1 LRPDEESADTT
12 KRPGQLGRFS
22 FLGCFRRRI
31 RARRV
36 ELSDVAPA
44 DPLATHCRVCG
55 VDAGLGFG
63 EGTPTSA
70 YKGNPARVF
79 GFDAWLIQGRD
90 APGPFTLC
98 DDCSERAAELYL
110 PEFRRWARVA
120 GDLIER
126 GPANE
131 ELDADPRPTWLT
143 AELAEVKPARF
154 MKQVVTMLLAIAP
167 PGFLTSGH
175 IDLGEYARDPKR
187 TGLPPRYQF
196 YLSAFRGPYA
206 RFVGYSA
213 QLNPATGQTEQ
224 LVELAY
230 PPFSCVLS
238 LAGDAA
244 IETTNVTGFT
254 ELRPNE
260 VCIVDLDLLNGFG
273 HTPFPADFRTLA
285 AVERERGREESRR
298 VA

>member
-1 LRPDEESADTT
+1 
-12 KRPGQLGRFS
+12 
-22 FLGCFRRRI
+22 
-31 RARRV
+31 
-36 ELSDVAPA
+36 
-44 DPLATHCRVCG
+44 VCG

-70 YKGNPARVF
+70 WEGNPARLF
-79 GFDAWLIQGRD
+79 GFDAWLIQRRE
-90 APGPFTLC
+90 APGPYTLC
-98 DDCSERAAELYL
+98 DDCAELAAELYL
-110 PEFRRWARVA
+110 PEYRHWVEI
-120 GDLIER
+120 GDRLIAK
-126 GPANE
+126 GPSNDA
-131 ELDADPRPTWLT
+131 LDADPHPSWAT
-143 AELAEVKPARF
+143 AELAEVRPGRF
-154 MKQVVTMLLAIAP
+154 MKQMVTMLLAIAP
-167 PGFLTSGH
+167 AGFLTSGH
-175 IDLGEYARDPKR
+175 LDLGEYARDPAR

-196 YLSAFRGPYA
+196 YLSLFRGPNA

-224 LVELAY
+224 LVEFAY

-238 LAGDAA
+238 LAGDAP

-254 ELRPNE
+254 ELRANE

-285 AVERERGREESRR
+285 AVEHDRGAGERRQAAAEERR

>member
-1 LRPDEESADTT
+1 VSTT
-12 KRPGQLGRFS
+12 
-22 FLGCFRRRI
+22 
-31 RARRV
+31 
-36 ELSDVAPA
+36 

-55 VDAGLGFG
+55 IDAGLGFG

-70 YKGNPARVF
+70 YKGNPARIF

-90 APGPFTLC
+90 APGPYTLC
-98 DDCSERAAELYL
+98 DDCSELAAQWYL
-110 PEFRRWARVA
+110 PEFRRWTQIAD
-120 GDLIER
+120 DLIAR
-126 GPANE
+126 GPSPA
-131 ELDADPRPTWLT
+131 ELDGEARPTWAS
-143 AELAEVKPARF
+143 AELAEVRPARF

-167 PGFLTSGH
+167 AGFLSSGH
-175 IDLGEYARDPKR
+175 IDLGEYARDPAR
-187 TGLPPRYQF
+187 TSLPPRYQF
-196 YLSAFRGPYA
+196 YLSLFHGPYA

-213 QLNPATGQTEQ
+213 QPNAETGVTEQ

-254 ELRPNE
+254 ELRANE

-285 AVERERGREESRR
+285 AVERERTRRADLRE